1 MAQTSITM
9 RIDENLK
16 KQAEELFAE
25 FGMNMTTALTVF
37 IKAAVRQGKI
47 PFEISVDIP
56 NAETIEAMKEADR
69 IIHDDS
75 VQGFCD
81 VDEMMKEI
89 IG

>member
-16 KQAEELFAE
+16 KQAEELFEE

-56 NAETIEAMKEADR
+56 NAETIEAMKEADI

-75 VQGFCD
+75 VKGFYD